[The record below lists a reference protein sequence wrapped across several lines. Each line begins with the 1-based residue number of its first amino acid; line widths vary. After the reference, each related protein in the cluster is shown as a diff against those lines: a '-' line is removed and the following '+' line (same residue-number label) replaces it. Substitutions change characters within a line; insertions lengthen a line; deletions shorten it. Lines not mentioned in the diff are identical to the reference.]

1 MKKGKLFL
9 ALGLSFAF
17 AFAAG
22 KALNIRDEVKAV
34 KADTPAYSGSFFV
47 QKNDDDSKYTGSK
60 FVAHFFDN
68 SSPQNTGWG
77 EAVWNDGH
85 TYQKYNWALN
95 FQPTKF
101 ILLRVNGDAW
111 SISDP
116 WANVWSRTGN
126 MDMANADVVWITKNA
141 GEYSVNE
148 WGTYSMETLVM
159 DDGGV
164 QLAELDD
171 YKVKPN
177 GEGLEAFGRVTFEDN
192 QKFYVKKTID
202 GNNKYNNYSCLDAI
216 SGNLR
221 YFGEY
226 IEVLEAATYE
236 LYFDFNGNT
245 TYITDPVVAEAD
257 EWSQAFLGTECSDSK
272 SGWGTYASTYAALS
286 PEAQALLAA
295 KEHIGKDDDTDT
307 EITRAIQRY
316 DYVLQRYGVNA
327 ANTDEDGYAD
337 FMGRVAAGKVSLA
350 PRAFTMAI
358 GEELTDSNTFV
369 TLFVT
374 IALLSIA
381 TGYLVIRRRRINHLG
396 K

>member
-9 ALGLSFAF
+9 ALGLCFAF
-17 AFAAG
+17 AFVAG
-22 KALNIRDEVKAV
+22 RAVNIRDEVKAV

-47 QKNDDDSKYTGSK
+47 QKNDGDMKYTGSK
-60 FVAHFFDN
+60 LVAHFFDN
-68 SSPQNTGWG
+68 SEPQNTAWG
-77 EAVWNDGH
+77 EAVWNTDH
-85 TYQKYNWALN
+85 KYQKYEWSLN
-95 FQPTKF
+95 FEPTQF
-101 ILLRVNGDAW
+101 IVLRVDGNNWDV
-111 SISDP
+111 SNP
-116 WANVWSRTGN
+116 WGNVWCRTGN
-126 MDMANADVVWITKNA
+126 INLANSDVVWMAGNA
-141 GEYSVNE
+141 SEGGN
-148 WGTYSMETLVM
+148 WGVYSMETLVI

-171 YKVKPN
+171 YKVKPS
-177 GEGLEAFGRVTFEDN
+177 GEGLEAFGKVSFEDN
-192 QKFYVKKTID
+192 QKFYIKKTID
-202 GNNKYNNYSCLDAI
+202 GDNQYNNYSCLDAI
-216 SGNLR
+216 SSNLR
-221 YFGEY
+221 YFGNY

-245 TYITDPVVAEAD
+245 TYLADPVVAEAD

-295 KEHIGKDDDTDT
+295 KEHIGKDDATDT

-350 PRAFTMAI
+350 PRAFTMAV

-369 TLFVT
+369 TIFVT

-381 TGYLVIRRRRINHLG
+381 TGYLVIRRRRINRLG

>member
-17 AFAAG
+17 AFVAG
-22 KALNIRDEVKAV
+22 RALNIRDEVKAV

-47 QKNDDDSKYTGSK
+47 QKNDGDMKYTGSK
-60 FVAHFFDN
+60 LVAHFFDN
-68 SSPQNTGWG
+68 SEPQNTAWG
-77 EAVWNDGH
+77 EAVWNTEH
-85 TYQKYNWALN
+85 TYQKYEWSLN
-95 FQPTKF
+95 FEPTQF
-101 ILLRVNGDAW
+101 IVLRVDGNNW
-111 SISDP
+111 NVSNP
-116 WANVWSRTGN
+116 WGNVWCRTGN
-126 MDMANADVVWITKNA
+126 INLADSDVVWMAGNA
-141 GEYSVNE
+141 SEGGN
-148 WGTYSMETLVM
+148 WGVYSMETLVI

-177 GEGLEAFGRVTFEDN
+177 GEGLEAFGKVSFEDN
-192 QKFYVKKTID
+192 QKFYIKKTID
-202 GNNKYNNYSCLDAI
+202 GDNQYNNYSCLDGI
-216 SGNLR
+216 SSNLR
-221 YFGEY
+221 YFGNY

-245 TYITDPVVAEAD
+245 TYLTDPVVAEAD

-295 KEHIGKDDDTDT
+295 KEHIGKDDATDT

-337 FMGRVAAGKVSLA
+337 FMGRVAAGKISLA

-369 TLFVT
+369 TIFVT